1 MVKKTIVLF
10 VMVFLLAA
18 CAPPL
23 RVSYF
28 PGVRHYPPTLPAAVD
43 LLREEPRRP
52 HEAFAEIRYDPPA
65 GMSRSEVE
73 WKLREKGAAI
83 GADALVVEVDTV
95 YRERVWVGPYRPYRG
110 QRVHRTVT
118 RDHIIVAVAIRY
130 R

>member
-10 VMVFLLAA
+10 VMVFLFVA

-28 PGVRHYPPTLPAAVD
+28 PGVRHYPPTSPAAVD

-52 HEAFAEIRYDPPA
+52 HDAFAEIRYDPPA

-73 WKLREKGAAI
+73 WKLREKGALI

-95 YRERVWVGPYRPYRG
+95 YRERVWVGPYRAYRG
-110 QRVHRTVT
+110 HRVHRTVT
-118 RDHIIVAVAIRY
+118 REHIIVAVAIRY